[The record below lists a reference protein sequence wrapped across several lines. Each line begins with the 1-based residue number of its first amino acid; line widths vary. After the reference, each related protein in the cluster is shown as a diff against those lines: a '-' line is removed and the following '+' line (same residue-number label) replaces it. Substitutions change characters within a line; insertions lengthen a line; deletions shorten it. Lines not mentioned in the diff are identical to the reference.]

1 MRTTSLMSRRRP
13 GDYDAVLDAFE
24 EYNRAMDSSRRNF
37 IRSIPALAALPASWT
52 AFSSALRA
60 APAPDANNEAY
71 WSLVKRQF
79 PLDENLI
86 YLNAA
91 NVCPASRPVL
101 DRYAEFLRDFQSNP
115 SFQNRAKYDGLRERL
130 RSKIGALLRVSADEI
145 AITRNTSE
153 SNSIIVQGLDLK
165 AGDEVVSNDQNH
177 ASNDDSWKVRARREG
192 FVVKTLPVRVPV
204 ASRDELISQIERAIT
219 PRTKVIAITHV
230 SSFAGM
236 MFPAR
241 EIAELGRRR
250 GIWVH
255 LDGAQSFGGLDVN
268 LKDIGCD
275 SYSASTHKW
284 LMGPLEAGILF
295 VRSERVA
302 QVWPSVVTVGWSDQ
316 IRGARKLEVYGQRDD
331 PRLVAVESAVDFLTL
346 IGVDR
351 VEARMRMLSGYMKDR
366 LAQIPSIRMK
376 TNREPELSAGVIKF
390 EIAGV
395 PLQRAYDTLWERNR
409 IAIAMTTAGDSKG
422 LRFSPHIYNSREE
435 IDRAVAAV
443 KALAS

>member
-1 MRTTSLMSRRRP
+1 
-13 GDYDAVLDAFE
+13 
-24 EYNRAMDSSRRNF
+24 MDSSRRNF

-52 AFSSALRA
+52 AFSTSLRA
-60 APAPDANNEAY
+60 APGRPDATNDAY
-71 WSLVKRQF
+71 WSLVKQQF
-79 PLDENLI
+79 PLNEDLL

-101 DRYAEFLRDFQSNP
+101 DRYAEFLRDFQANP
-115 SFQNRAKYDGLRERL
+115 SFQNRAKYDPLRERL
-130 RSKIGALLRVSADEI
+130 RGKIAALLRVSSDEI

-165 AGDEVVSNDQNH
+165 PGDEIVSNDQNH
-177 ASNDDSWKVRARREG
+177 ASNDDSWKVRAKREG
-192 FVVKTLPVRVPV
+192 FVVKTLPIAVPV
-204 ASRDELISQIERAIT
+204 ASRDQLVSQIEKAVT

-241 EIAELGRRR
+241 EITEVARRH
-250 GIWVH
+250 GIWLH
-255 LDGAQSFGGLDVN
+255 LDGAQSFGAIDVD
-268 LKDIGCD
+268 LKQIGCD

-295 VRSERVA
+295 VRSERVP

-316 IRGARKLEVYGQRDD
+316 IVGARKLEVYGQRDD
-331 PRLVAVESAVDFLTL
+331 PRMAAVESAIDFLTL
-346 IGVDR
+346 IGMDKI
-351 VEARMRMLSGYMKDR
+351 EARMRMLAAYMKDQ
-366 LAQIPSIRMK
+366 LAQIPAVRMK

-390 EIAGV
+390 ELSNLPI
-395 PLQRAYDTLWERNR
+395 QRAYDTLWERNR
-409 IAIAMTTAGDSKG
+409 IAIAMTTAGDSRG

-435 IDRAVAAV
+435 IDRAVAAI
-443 KALAS
+443 KALAA